1 MVVKAGVCGPRT
13 VNEGVENELPVL
25 LDEVVDVSEDAAHF
39 GCEIGLCE
47 GRGWGRE
54 RGRWARGS
62 MAARAERS
70 EERAGE
76 VEGYDGMG
84 VGLDRPALNE
94 CKRLAGSNEMGD

>member
-1 MVVKAGVCGPRT
+1 MYPKMPHILAVRVVYVKG
-13 VNEGVENELPVL
+13 
-25 LDEVVDVSEDAAHF
+25 EDGA
-39 GCEIGLCE
+39 
-47 GRGWGRE
+47 E

-84 VGLDRPALNE
+84 VGVGLDRPALNE
-94 CKRLAGSNEMGD
+94 CKRLAGSNEMVVWL